1 MRGGGDAQEDGG
13 ASLKQK
19 GAKVSIADN
28 FSLIRT
34 RIAAAALKAG
44 RDPAA
49 VRLVAVSKTKPA
61 AAVAEARE
69 CGQLIFGENYVQ
81 ELVGKAVELPGAIS
95 WHFIGNLQSN
105 KVRQIAG
112 LVDMIHSVDR
122 ISLAREIDRQ
132 WGEIGRSC
140 DILIQVNISHEATKG
155 GTSQSQ
161 LLDLVGE
168 VAELPQLRVKGLMT
182 LPPFFDDP
190 EAARPY
196 FRALRELAGEVE
208 AAGIAGV
215 EMHELSMG
223 MSGDFE
229 AAIAEGAT
237 LIRVGSALFGERDY
251 R

>member
-1 MRGGGDAQEDGG
+1 M
-13 ASLKQK
+13 
-19 GAKVSIADN
+19 SIAEN
-28 FSLIRT
+28 LVAIRK
-34 RIAAAALKAG
+34 RIAVAARLAG
-44 RDPAA
+44 RDPET

-61 AAVAEARE
+61 QAIAQARE
-69 CGQLIFGENYVQ
+69 CGQVVFGENYVQ
-81 ELVGKAVELPGAIS
+81 ELVAKAAELPGVS

-132 WGEIGRSC
+132 WGELGKTC
-140 DILIQVNISHEATKG
+140 DILIQVNISREATKG
-155 GTSQSQ
+155 GTSCAELLQ
-161 LLDLVGE
+161 LVRE
-168 VAELPQLRVKGLMT
+168 VAELPHLRVKGLMT
-182 LPPFFDDP
+182 MPPFFDDP

-196 FRALRELAGEVE
+196 FKALRELAGEVA

-237 LIRVGSALFGERDY
+237 LVRVGSALFGEREY
-251 R
+251 H